1 MRDSC
6 GRTID
11 YLRLSVTD
19 LCNYR
24 CQYCMP
30 PEGVEKRLHS
40 DILSI
45 KELAEIA
52 AAAVR
57 CGVKKIRLTGG
68 EPLVRRG
75 LPDLCRMLRAI
86 PGLAELCLTTNGSL
100 LPQLARPLRDAG
112 VDRLNI
118 SLDTLRPDRFAA
130 MTRLGT
136 LQDVLAG
143 IKAAEAAGFRNLKF
157 DTVLIGGFNDDEIED
172 FVNLSREHPW
182 EMRFIEL
189 MPMGP
194 CAGWDRSRFLP
205 AETVLDRM
213 AELEPIEA
221 QGVAHLPSEP
231 RLLRGLPPD
240 SGDGGRQAE
249 GLPPQPGRDPPPGPP
264 RPGAGGRRP
273 AGHPPQAGAPP
284 SHRTVQR
291 HAPKH
296 ESDRRMTTMAELTH
310 FNEQGRARMVDVTEK
325 AVTHRR
331 AVAAGEIHM
340 APETLQN
347 IKDGT
352 LKKGDVLAVAQVAGI
367 QAAKHNWELI
377 PMCHPLPLTG
387 IDITFALSDSPCM
400 VEIQAAVTCTGVTG
414 VEMEALTAVS
424 VAALTIYDMCKAV
437 QKDMRIEN
445 IRLLS
450 KSGGKSGDYQIKE

>member
-68 EPLVRRG
+68 
-75 LPDLCRMLRAI
+75 
-86 PGLAELCLTTNGSL
+86 
-100 LPQLARPLRDAG
+100 ARPLRDAG

-221 QGVAHLPSEP
+221 QGVARRYQLPGALGTVGLISPVSHDFCADCRRIRVTADGKLKGCLHSREEIP
-231 RLLRGLPPD
+231 LRGLHGQALEDAVRRGILHKPERHHLTERSSDTPRNMNQI
-240 SGDGGRQAE
+240 GG
-249 GLPPQPGRDPPPGPP
+249 
-264 RPGAGGRRP
+264 
-273 AGHPPQAGAPP
+273 
-284 SHRTVQR
+284 
-291 HAPKH
+291 
-296 ESDRRMTTMAELTH
+296 
-310 FNEQGRARMVDVTEK
+310 
-325 AVTHRR
+325 
-331 AVAAGEIHM
+331 
-340 APETLQN
+340 
-347 IKDGT
+347 
-352 LKKGDVLAVAQVAGI
+352 
-367 QAAKHNWELI
+367 
-377 PMCHPLPLTG
+377 
-387 IDITFALSDSPCM
+387 
-400 VEIQAAVTCTGVTG
+400 
-414 VEMEALTAVS
+414 
-424 VAALTIYDMCKAV
+424 
-437 QKDMRIEN
+437 
-445 IRLLS
+445 
-450 KSGGKSGDYQIKE
+450 